1 MKSSDNTTT
10 YLVIDHNLLIV
21 LLVALHA
28 QIFAITAQHVSST
41 LAFDAFC
48 ACFLCPMNAALP
60 QSVTEKST
68 AWILRLSRDITTT
81 YRRRKQADGNVR
93 FIRRCCRPY
102 CAARTR
108 VVRTRDA
115 ARGRVSGGGLV
126 LGQTARLESR
136 GGRSGRGWWETLFV
150 RRVERKY
157 VGGTGTK
164 RRVCGDLAALDRS
177 GESASDS
184 DDRVVGSFTRG
195 LSPCHAIHHVSVFD
209 RAIVRWL
216 MAAF

>member
-10 YLVIDHNLLIV
+10 YLVIDHNLLII

-28 QIFAITAQHVSST
+28 QIFAITAQRVSST
-41 LAFDAFC
+41 LAFDTFC

-60 QSVTEKST
+60 QSITKKST
-68 AWILRLSRDITTT
+68 AWILRLSRDVTTT
-81 YRRRKQADGNVR
+81 HRRRKQADGKIR

-102 CAARTR
+102 CVARTR

-136 GGRSGRGWWETLFV
+136 GGRSGRGWWETWSGEWRGGMWV
-150 RRVERKY
+150 ARGRR
-157 VGGTGTK
+157 GG
-164 RRVCGDLAALDRS
+164 CAGDLAALDRS
-177 GESASDS
+177 VARLARARLTRTRTTASF
-184 DDRVVGSFTRG
+184 V
-195 LSPCHAIHHVSVFD
+195 C
-209 RAIVRWL
+209 
-216 MAAF
+216 